1 MREEEGD
8 DRGAALLHRR
18 SSSSL
23 LGRWRR
29 LLRTAAGKTA
39 WRAHAGMVLV
49 QLAYS
54 GYHVL
59 TKAILDVGMNQV
71 VFCVYRDLVALAV
84 LAPVAFLRERSVSSA
99 PPLLLA
105 TVSLSSFPRRRRCR
119 RARPPVTPQ
128 LLASFALLGF
138 TGLFVNPLLFL
149 IGLGY
154 TNASYAAAFEP
165 SVPVFAFLL
174 AAIAGVEA
182 INISTKDGILKAV
195 GTAVCVSGALLMAL
209 YRGPSLFGPGSTIAA
224 NERVASYPTQLLTS
238 TTVQFGVET
247 WHLGVLCLIG
257 HCFLVG
263 AYLVIQ
269 APVIKKYPASLSL
282 TAYSYF
288 FAAIF
293 MVFTGVIAT
302 DGLHEW
308 ALTKT
313 EIIAVLYAGIVASC
327 LSYAILTWANKILGP
342 SLVALF
348 NPLQPICSTVLST
361 IFLGA
366 PVYLGSIIG
375 GFFIIVGLYLVT
387 WARYNEAQQALTD
400 GCFDPLLV
408 APPIIPRKQESSFI
422 DP

>member
-84 LAPVAFLRERSVSSA
+84 LAPVAFLRE
-99 PPLLLA
+99 
-105 TVSLSSFPRRRRCR
+105 R

-313 EIIAVLYAGIVASC
+313 EIIAVLYAVSISRC
-327 LSYAILTWANKILGP
+327 LYA
-342 SLVALF
+342 
-348 NPLQPICSTVLST
+348 
-361 IFLGA
+361 
-366 PVYLGSIIG
+366 
-375 GFFIIVGLYLVT
+375 
-387 WARYNEAQQALTD
+387 
-400 GCFDPLLV
+400 
-408 APPIIPRKQESSFI
+408 
-422 DP
+422 